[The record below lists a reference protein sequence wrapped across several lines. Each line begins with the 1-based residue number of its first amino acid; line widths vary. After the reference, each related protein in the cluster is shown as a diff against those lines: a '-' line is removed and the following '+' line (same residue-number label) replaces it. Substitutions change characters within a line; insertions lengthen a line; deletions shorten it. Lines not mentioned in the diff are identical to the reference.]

1 MTDSIAADGHEILD
15 RITDAFFALNAAWR
29 FVYVND
35 QAKRMLDRDGDGLLG
50 RVIWDVFPETA
61 HTPFPTQFHHAMD
74 EQIPITFETFY
85 NPMETWFEV
94 RAYPSEDGLSV
105 YLHDI
110 TERKRRE
117 SEANQHAAIVEAVH
131 DGVVTVDEENEIT
144 YVNRA
149 VEATFGVP
157 RERLV
162 GKDVS
167 ALPRIATIEAES
179 AEAIEDALDS
189 LHTGESTERRL
200 EVTFEMADGATR
212 VGELRM
218 VPIPGPNT
226 DSVTG
231 VVRDVT
237 ERDEYERVVTSLHD
251 VTRRLFKAETPEE
264 ICAVT
269 VHTASE
275 LLDLPVSGVWLL
287 DEERDCLDPV
297 AATAG
302 AHDLIDGLPKFRQN
316 EGLIWDAFHSGESV
330 LYSDLKEVEDKYN
343 PETPIRSELIVP
355 IGSHGVLMTGAQ
367 AVEAFDERDRELAEI
382 LAASTE
388 LELDRAEREQ
398 LLSARETA
406 ISQQTDRLTVL
417 ETVLDDHAGTRLNDA
432 MATLEDAD
440 VPDDV
445 REELLS
451 DLAVAERLVTD
462 ATELS
467 TGKATLGSRS
477 FVDVSEAVAAA
488 GENVVDD
495 DTVAV
500 DDLSLT
506 VAEDATLRADRD
518 RLVRLFEMLFRWSA
532 DGPDAEGR
540 IGLLAE
546 ADARSVTDGGYP
558 GGIYVERVDV
568 AAPEDPTALTD
579 PVADGPVGPAIARE
593 IAHAH
598 GWEFVAARTAD
609 GTVRFEVSDI
619 TTLETDTA

>member
-1 MTDSIAADGHEILD
+1 
-15 RITDAFFALNAAWR
+15 
-29 FVYVND
+29 
-35 QAKRMLDRDGDGLLG
+35 
-50 RVIWDVFPETA
+50 
-61 HTPFPTQFHHAMD
+61 
-74 EQIPITFETFY
+74 
-85 NPMETWFEV
+85 
-94 RAYPSEDGLSV
+94 
-105 YLHDI
+105 
-110 TERKRRE
+110 
-117 SEANQHAAIVEAVH
+117 
-131 DGVVTVDEENEIT
+131 
-144 YVNRA
+144 
-149 VEATFGVP
+149 
-157 RERLV
+157 
-162 GKDVS
+162 
-167 ALPRIATIEAES
+167 
-179 AEAIEDALDS
+179 
-189 LHTGESTERRL
+189 
-200 EVTFEMADGATR
+200 
-212 VGELRM
+212 M
-218 VPIPGPNT
+218 VPIPGTNT

-251 VTRRLFKAETPEE
+251 VTRHLFKAETPDE

-302 AHDLIDGLPKFRQN
+302 AHDLIDGLPRFRQN
-316 EGLIWDAFHSGESV
+316 EGLIWDAFHSGESA
-330 LYSDLKEVEDKYN
+330 LYADLKAVEDKYN

-367 AVEAFDERDRELAEI
+367 TVDAFGERDRELAEI

-398 LLSARETA
+398 LLSERETA

-417 ETVLDDHAGTRLNDA
+417 ETVLDDHAGARLTDA

-440 VPDDV
+440 VPDGV
-445 REELLS
+445 CEELRS
-451 DLAVAERLVTD
+451 DLAVAKRLVTD

-467 TGKATLGSRS
+467 TGKATLGSRT
-477 FVDVSEAVAAA
+477 FVDVSDAVAAA

-500 DDLSLT
+500 NDLSLT
-506 VAEDATLRADRD
+506 VSEDATLRADRG
-518 RLVRLFEMLFRWSA
+518 RFVRLFEMLFRWSE

-540 IGLLAE
+540 IGLLSEAE
-546 ADARSVTDGGYP
+546 ARSVADGGYP

-568 AAPEDPTALTD
+568 AAPDDASALTEPD
-579 PVADGPVGPAIARE
+579 ATGPVGPAIARE

-609 GTVRFEVSDI
+609 DTVRFEVSDI
-619 TTLETDTA
+619 TTLETDAA